1 MEQVLGMYF
10 VKVFLVRSHRGRAE
24 PTTYAFCSGGNESAG
39 PGDGGSVRQE
49 PWALGMASGLVS
61 GSIMVFYN

>member
-10 VKVFLVRSHRGRAE
+10 VKVFLVRSHRGRVE

-39 PGDGGSVRQE
+39 PGDGGKCQTGAMGAGDGIR
-49 PWALGMASGLVS
+49 AC
-61 GSIMVFYN
+61 